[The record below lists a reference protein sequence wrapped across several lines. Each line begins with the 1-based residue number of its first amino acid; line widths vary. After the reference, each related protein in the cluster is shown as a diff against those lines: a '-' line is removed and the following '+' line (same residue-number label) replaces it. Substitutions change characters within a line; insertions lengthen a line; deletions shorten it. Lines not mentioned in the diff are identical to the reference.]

1 MGRWK
6 RNASTVEAQVR
17 RQIAAR
23 LEEER
28 RAAAEAARTQAQDH
42 QDFIERAA
50 KAHAT
55 QKAARKAREAVEAPV
70 APSEP
75 VEDDA
80 APKEIMLL
88 SDPDSEEEAD
98 SEDGGTDL
106 PSIDTDTS
114 VKRELVEWLTTH
126 HPAHGEDDPTVLMRS
141 KRAHLVELVEGALAS
156 PHQPQ

>member
-1 MGRWK
+1 MGRWN
-6 RNASTVEAQVR
+6 RNASTVEAEVR
-17 RQIAAR
+17 VQIAAR
-23 LEEER
+23 LAEER
-28 RAAAEAARTQAQDH
+28 LAAAEAARNQAQDH
-42 QDFIERAA
+42 LDFLERAA
-50 KAHAT
+50 NAHAI

-88 SDPDSEEEAD
+88 SDPDSEEGSD
-98 SEDGGTDL
+98 SEDGGRDL

-114 VKRELVEWLTTH
+114 VKRELVEWLTSN
-126 HPAHGEDDPTVLMRS
+126 HPAHGEDDPIVLMRE

-156 PHQPQ
+156 PHQTQ

>member
-6 RNASTVEAQVR
+6 RSASTVQAEALRALADAKVAR
-17 RQIAAR
+17 AA
-23 LEEER
+23 
-28 RAAAEAARTQAQDH
+28 AAAEAARTQAQDH

-50 KAHAT
+50 KAHAL
-55 QKAARKAREAVEAPV
+55 QKAARKAREAGAAPV
-70 APSEP
+70 APTEP

-98 SEDGGTDL
+98 SEDGGNDL
-106 PSIDTDTS
+106 PSIDTETA
-114 VKRELVEWLTTH
+114 VKRELVEWLTSN
-126 HPAHGEDDPTVLMRS
+126 HPAHGEDDPIVLMRE